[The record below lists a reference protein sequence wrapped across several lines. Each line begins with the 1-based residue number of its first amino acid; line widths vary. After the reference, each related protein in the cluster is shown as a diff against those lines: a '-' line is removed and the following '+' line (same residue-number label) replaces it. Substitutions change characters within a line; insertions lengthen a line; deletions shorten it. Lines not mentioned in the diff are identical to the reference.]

1 MATKTLSNEF
11 MQKIINLQDTE
22 FTPLARDRQPAE
34 TPTYCRDYGIILTT
48 SAALVGRGLLME
60 D

>member
-22 FTPLARDRQPAE
+22 FTPLVRNRQPAE
-34 TPTYCRDYGIILTT
+34 TPTYC
-48 SAALVGRGLLME
+48 
-60 D
+60 

>member
-22 FTPLARDRQPAE
+22 FTPLVRDCQPANA
-34 TPTYCRDYGIILTT
+34 PTYCRDYGIILTT